1 MMYVEL
7 WVKMVGKRIWM
18 AMVLVVP
25 ARLWLGGVI
34 SPHCDRALITRL
46 VQMVRACA
54 RSLAL
59 LVYVDGLGAYVT
71 AFLRVFRDPVR
82 TGRRGRPR
90 LVVAPGLLMGQVIK
104 RYARRRVV
112 EVVHRVVRG
121 TAQAIVKVLK
131 APGSGTVINTP
142 ISSGSMPPL

>member
-59 LVYVDGLGAYVT
+59 LVCVDGLGAYVT
-71 AFLRVFRDPVR
+71 AFLRIFRDPVR
-82 TGRRGRPR
+82 TGASRMAGYSW
-90 LVVAPGLLMGQVIK
+90 GK
-104 RYARRRVV
+104 R
-112 EVVHRVVRG
+112 
-121 TAQAIVKVLK
+121 
-131 APGSGTVINTP
+131 
-142 ISSGSMPPL
+142 SS

>member
-54 RSLAL
+54 
-59 LVYVDGLGAYVT
+59 
-71 AFLRVFRDPVR
+71 
-82 TGRRGRPR
+82 
-90 LVVAPGLLMGQVIK
+90 
-104 RYARRRVV
+104 
-112 EVVHRVVRG
+112 
-121 TAQAIVKVLK
+121 
-131 APGSGTVINTP
+131 
-142 ISSGSMPPL
+142 